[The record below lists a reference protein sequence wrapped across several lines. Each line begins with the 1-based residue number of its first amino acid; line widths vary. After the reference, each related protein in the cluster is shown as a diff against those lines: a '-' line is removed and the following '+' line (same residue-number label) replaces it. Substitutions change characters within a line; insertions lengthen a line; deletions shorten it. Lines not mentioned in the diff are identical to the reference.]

1 MEVDKYELK
10 ILIDIVFWNLCIIL
24 VFLVLFLLIS
34 NDLEFVCVLVNC
46 FCIGICFRFCL
57 VLVGKVCGIMVYG
70 CCK

>member
-10 ILIDIVFWNLCIIL
+10 ILIDIVFWNLRIIL

-34 NDLEFVCVLVNC
+34 NDSEFVCVLVNC

-57 VLVGKVCGIMVYG
+57 VFVGKVCGIMVYG

>member
-34 NDLEFVCVLVNC
+34 NDSEFVCVLVNC
-46 FCIGICFRFCL
+46 FCIGIRFRFCL
-57 VLVGKVCGIMVYG
+57 VFVGKVCGIMVYG

>member
-46 FCIGICFRFCL
+46 FCIGVCFKFCL
-57 VLVGKVCGIMVYG
+57 VCVGKVCGIMVYG

>member
-1 MEVDKYELK
+1 MEVNKYELK

-57 VLVGKVCGIMVYG
+57 VFVGKVCGFMVYG